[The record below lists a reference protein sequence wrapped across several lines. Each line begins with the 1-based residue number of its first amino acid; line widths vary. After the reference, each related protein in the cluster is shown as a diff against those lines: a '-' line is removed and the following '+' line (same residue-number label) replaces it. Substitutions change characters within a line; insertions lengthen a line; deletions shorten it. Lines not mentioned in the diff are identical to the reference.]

1 MSKKY
6 VYLFADGQAEGT
18 GKMKD
23 LLGGKGAGLAEMT
36 NAGLPVP
43 PGFTITTEACTA
55 YYSSGEKFPEGMWD
69 EALAALAKVE
79 QSTGKK
85 FGGGDNPLLVSVRSG
100 AKFSMPGMMDTVLNL
115 GLNDETRKALAQ
127 LTGNERFSFDAYRR
141 FIQLFGKIVL
151 GIDSE
156 KFDHKFDERKK
167 SIGVTEDTHVPA
179 ETLAEL
185 IEDYKAVVKKETG
198 KEFPTSP
205 LKQLELAIKAVFAS
219 WNGRRA
225 RDYRRVHKLADDL
238 GTAVNVQTM
247 VFGNMGEDSG
257 TGVAFTR
264 DVATG
269 EKVLYGEYLQ
279 NAQGEDV
286 VAGIRTPKKI
296 AQLHVEMPEMY
307 NQFVQ
312 VAERLEK
319 HYKDVQDMEFT
330 IEKGKLYMLQT
341 RNAKRTGSSAVRI
354 AVEMVEEGLIDKATA
369 VQRVEPAQ
377 LDQLL
382 HPMIDP
388 KAEIKVLTTG
398 LPASPGAASGT
409 AVFDPDE
416 AEAMA
421 KDGAKVILVR
431 TETSPEDFHGMVAAQ
446 AILTSR
452 GGMTCV
458 AGETHILTDR
468 GMMTAETAFTHLDQ
482 GDHLRILSF
491 DSGSMRP
498 VWRNIIAA
506 GRKPSEAITI
516 AVSQTG
522 HAGHNVL
529 RMTADH
535 KMLIIRNRKLT
546 KKRLDAVL
554 AEQDFLS
561 VVGQI
566 PEISENTTS
575 PDLAYVAGAIFSD
588 GNVRVKPTKGA
599 VTFIQKPTPEKAEF
613 IAAVEGSFEQAF
625 GTPFTYVRERETVG
639 MLRERAIQGRVE
651 DRISFRREPA
661 AQLAEIRD
669 NLSAWVLNL
678 DRTGL
683 LKFVAGYVDGDGTY
697 AKESSPVRLQ
707 ITVAANKPGH
717 LEGLA
722 LACLR
727 LGIVPQVTNN
737 RDSYLVQIAE
747 QVDEI
752 LAHTHRV
759 KAEIPLRRYESKCL
773 SVKALFDD
781 IVDEVNFMGRIR
793 EGIKRNLMFG
803 VEKLRRDVLPLCS
816 AETTQEVEALLN
828 SPLRSYRVAK
838 IGEAEPAMVYN
849 FEVDA
854 ADEMDKNFVVF
865 SSRLTPVLVS
875 NSHAAVVARG
885 MGKCCVA
892 GAGEVVVDYAKQ
904 QFTSNGAVVKKGD
917 WITLDGSTGRVI
929 LGQAPLIKPEI
940 SGHFKTL
947 MEWVNQF
954 RKLGVR
960 ANSDTPHDSEVAR
973 RFGAEGIGLCRTEHM
988 FFEGDRIDSV
998 RQMIL
1003 SSGDY
1008 KNLEAQLNSA
1018 KAELE
1023 KASKDKK
1030 ADAKKRVKE
1039 IEKKL
1044 KRPSELYQGALASLL
1059 ELQREDFVGIF
1070 RAMNGYPVTIRT
1082 LDPPLHEFVP
1092 HDDATLKELAKKI
1105 KMNFKEA
1112 KARVAQ
1118 LHEFNPMLGHRGCRL
1133 GIVYPEI
1140 TEMQARAIFEAAVK
1154 VKREGVVVKPEI
1166 MIPLVGNVNE
1176 LKLQTEVV
1184 RRVADEVFQREGE
1197 SVEYL
1202 VGTMIELP
1210 RAALTANRIAEVAEF
1225 FSFGT
1230 NDLTQTA
1237 MGLSR
1242 DDAGR
1247 FLPFYVEKKIFPDDP
1262 FQTLDQEG
1270 VGQLIEIGIK
1280 KGRSTSSDLKIGI
1293 CGEHGGD
1300 PESVI
1305 FCHKVGMN
1313 YVSCS
1318 PYRVPIALLAAA
1330 HAALADQ
1337 TGATAA
1343 ATTA

>member
-6 VYLFADGQAEGT
+6 IYLFADGQAEGT

-55 YYSSGEKFPEGMWD
+55 YYAAGEKFPEGMLD
-69 EALAALAKVE
+69 EALAALAKIE
-79 QSTGKK
+79 QTTGKK
-85 FGGGDNPLLVSVRSG
+85 FGGGENPLLVSVRSG

-115 GLNDETRKALAQ
+115 GLNDETREALSR
-127 LTGNERFSFDAYRR
+127 LTGNERFSYDAYRR
-141 FIQLFGKIVL
+141 FIQLFGKIVQ

-156 KFDHKFDERKK
+156 KFDHKFDEHKK
-167 SIGVTEDTHVPA
+167 KLGVTEDTQVGA

-185 IEDYKAVVKKETG
+185 IQDYKAIVKKETG
-198 KEFPTSP
+198 KEFPTDP
-205 LKQLELAIKAVFAS
+205 RKQLELAIKAVFAS

-225 RDYRRVHKLADDL
+225 RDYRRIHKISDDL

-269 EKVLYGEYLQ
+269 EKILYGEFLQ

-296 AQLHVEMPEMY
+296 SELKSVMPEVY
-307 NQFVQ
+307 EQFQ
-312 VAERLEK
+312 QAATRLEN
-319 HYKDVQDMEFT
+319 HYKDVQDLEFT
-330 IEKGKLYMLQT
+330 IERGKLYMLQT
-341 RNAKRTGSSAVRI
+341 RVAKRTGAAAVRV
-354 AVEMVEEGLIDKATA
+354 AVEMVNEGVIDRATA

-388 KAEIKVLTTG
+388 KAPVKVIATG
-398 LPASPGAASGT
+398 LPASPGAASGKV
-409 AVFDPDE
+409 VFDPDHAEEE
-416 AEAMA
+416 AKKGE
-421 KDGAKVILVR
+421 KVILVR
-431 TETSPEDFHGMVAAQ
+431 IETSPEDFHGMVAAQ
-446 AILTSR
+446 AILTAR
-452 GGMTCV
+452 GGMT
-458 AGETHILTDR
+458 
-468 GMMTAETAFTHLDQ
+468 
-482 GDHLRILSF
+482 
-491 DSGSMRP
+491 
-498 VWRNIIAA
+498 
-506 GRKPSEAITI
+506 
-516 AVSQTG
+516 
-522 HAGHNVL
+522 
-529 RMTADH
+529 
-535 KMLIIRNRKLT
+535 
-546 KKRLDAVL
+546 
-554 AEQDFLS
+554 
-561 VVGQI
+561 
-566 PEISENTTS
+566 
-575 PDLAYVAGAIFSD
+575 
-588 GNVRVKPTKGA
+588 
-599 VTFIQKPTPEKAEF
+599 
-613 IAAVEGSFEQAF
+613 
-625 GTPFTYVRERETVG
+625 
-639 MLRERAIQGRVE
+639 
-651 DRISFRREPA
+651 
-661 AQLAEIRD
+661 
-669 NLSAWVLNL
+669 
-678 DRTGL
+678 
-683 LKFVAGYVDGDGTY
+683 
-697 AKESSPVRLQ
+697 
-707 ITVAANKPGH
+707 
-717 LEGLA
+717 
-722 LACLR
+722 
-727 LGIVPQVTNN
+727 
-737 RDSYLVQIAE
+737 
-747 QVDEI
+747 
-752 LAHTHRV
+752 
-759 KAEIPLRRYESKCL
+759 
-773 SVKALFDD
+773 
-781 IVDEVNFMGRIR
+781 
-793 EGIKRNLMFG
+793 
-803 VEKLRRDVLPLCS
+803 
-816 AETTQEVEALLN
+816 
-828 SPLRSYRVAK
+828 
-838 IGEAEPAMVYN
+838 
-849 FEVDA
+849 
-854 ADEMDKNFVVF
+854 
-865 SSRLTPVLVS
+865 
-875 NSHAAVVARG
+875 SHAAVVARG

-892 GAGEVVVDYAKQ
+892 GCSDLNIDYAAKQ
-904 QFTSNGAVVKKGD
+904 FIANGVTVKEGE
-917 WITLDGSTGRVI
+917 WVTLDGSTGRVI
-929 LGQAPLIKPEI
+929 TGQVPLIAPEV
-940 SGHFKTL
+940 SGDFRTL
-947 MEWVNQF
+947 MEWVNEY

-960 ANSDTPHDSEVAR
+960 ANADTPRDAKVAR
-973 RFGAEGIGLCRTEHM
+973 EFGAEGIGLCRTEHM

-1008 KNLEAQLNSA
+1008 KALEAQLNSA
-1018 KAELE
+1018 NAELGR
-1023 KASKDKK
+1023 ASKEKK

-1039 IEKKL
+1039 IEKKF
-1044 KRPSELYQGALASLL
+1044 KRPSELYLGALASLL
-1059 ELQREDFVGIF
+1059 ELQREDFAGIF

-1092 HDDATLKELAKKI
+1092 HDDNTLKELAKKI

-1166 MIPLVGNVNE
+1166 MIPLVANVNE
-1176 LKLQTEVV
+1176 LKLQTDVV
-1184 RRVADEVFQREGE
+1184 RRVATEVFEREGE

-1210 RAALTANRIAEVAEF
+1210 RAALTANRIADVAEF

-1242 DDAGR
+1242 DDSGR

-1270 VGQLIEIGIK
+1270 VGQLLEIGVK
-1280 KGRSTSSDLKIGI
+1280 RGRSTRNDLKIGI

-1305 FCHKVGMN
+1305 FCHKVGLN

-1337 TGATAA
+1337 AGVTAVGTSA
-1343 ATTA
+1343 

>member
-1 MSKKY
+1 MSNKY

-55 YYSSGEKFPEGMWD
+55 YYATGEKFPEGMLV
-69 EALAALAKVE
+69 EAQAALAKVE
-79 QSTGKK
+79 QATGKK
-85 FGGGDNPLLVSVRSG
+85 FGGAENPLLVSVRSG

-115 GLNDETRKALAQ
+115 GLNDETREALAR
-127 LTGNERFSFDAYRR
+127 LTGNERFSYDAYRR

-156 KFDHKFDERKK
+156 KFDHKFDEHKK
-167 SIGVTEDTHVPA
+167 RLGVTEDTQVGA
-179 ETLAEL
+179 EALSL
-185 IEDYKAVVKKETG
+185 LVQDYKAIVKKETG
-198 KEFPTSP
+198 KDFPTDP
-205 LKQLELAIKAVFAS
+205 RKQLELAIRAVFAS

-225 RDYRRVHKLADDL
+225 RDYRRIHKISDDL
-238 GTAVNVQTM
+238 GTAVNVQAM

-269 EKVLYGEYLQ
+269 EKVLYGEFLQ

-296 AQLHVEMPEMY
+296 AELKGVMPEVY
-307 NQFVQ
+307 DQFHQ
-312 VAERLEK
+312 VATRLEN
-319 HYKDVQDMEFT
+319 HYKDVQDLEFT
-330 IEKGKLYMLQT
+330 IERGKLYMLQT
-341 RNAKRTGSSAVRI
+341 RTAKRTGAAAVRI
-354 AVEMVEEGLIDKATA
+354 AVEMVNEGIIDRATA

-388 KAEIKVLTTG
+388 KAPVNVIATG
-398 LPASPGAASGT
+398 LPASPGAASGKV
-409 AVFDPDE
+409 VFDPDHAEEE
-416 AEAMA
+416 AKKGE
-421 KDGAKVILVR
+421 KVILVR
-431 TETSPEDFHGMVAAQ
+431 IETSPEDFHGMVAAQ
-446 AILTSR
+446 AILTAR
-452 GGMTCV
+452 GGMT
-458 AGETHILTDR
+458 
-468 GMMTAETAFTHLDQ
+468 
-482 GDHLRILSF
+482 
-491 DSGSMRP
+491 
-498 VWRNIIAA
+498 
-506 GRKPSEAITI
+506 
-516 AVSQTG
+516 
-522 HAGHNVL
+522 
-529 RMTADH
+529 
-535 KMLIIRNRKLT
+535 
-546 KKRLDAVL
+546 
-554 AEQDFLS
+554 
-561 VVGQI
+561 
-566 PEISENTTS
+566 
-575 PDLAYVAGAIFSD
+575 
-588 GNVRVKPTKGA
+588 
-599 VTFIQKPTPEKAEF
+599 
-613 IAAVEGSFEQAF
+613 
-625 GTPFTYVRERETVG
+625 
-639 MLRERAIQGRVE
+639 
-651 DRISFRREPA
+651 
-661 AQLAEIRD
+661 
-669 NLSAWVLNL
+669 
-678 DRTGL
+678 
-683 LKFVAGYVDGDGTY
+683 
-697 AKESSPVRLQ
+697 
-707 ITVAANKPGH
+707 
-717 LEGLA
+717 
-722 LACLR
+722 
-727 LGIVPQVTNN
+727 
-737 RDSYLVQIAE
+737 
-747 QVDEI
+747 
-752 LAHTHRV
+752 
-759 KAEIPLRRYESKCL
+759 
-773 SVKALFDD
+773 
-781 IVDEVNFMGRIR
+781 
-793 EGIKRNLMFG
+793 
-803 VEKLRRDVLPLCS
+803 
-816 AETTQEVEALLN
+816 
-828 SPLRSYRVAK
+828 
-838 IGEAEPAMVYN
+838 
-849 FEVDA
+849 
-854 ADEMDKNFVVF
+854 
-865 SSRLTPVLVS
+865 
-875 NSHAAVVARG
+875 SHAAVVARG

-892 GAGEVVVDYAKQ
+892 GCSELNIDYASK
-904 QFTSNGAVVKKGD
+904 QFTANGVTVKEGG

-929 LGQAPLIKPEI
+929 LGQIPLTAPEV
-940 SGHFKTL
+940 SGNFKKL
-947 MEWVNQF
+947 MVWVNEY

-960 ANSDTPHDSEVAR
+960 ANADTPRDATVAR
-973 RFGAEGIGLCRTEHM
+973 EFGAEGIGLCRTEHM

-1008 KNLEAQLNSA
+1008 KALEAQLNTA
-1018 KAELE
+1018 KADLE

-1030 ADAKKRVKE
+1030 PEAKKRVKE
-1039 IEKKL
+1039 IEKRIKG
-1044 KRPSELYQGALASLL
+1044 PGALYHGALASLL
-1059 ELQREDFVGIF
+1059 ELQREDFAGIF
-1070 RAMNGYPVTIRT
+1070 RAMDGYPVTIRT

-1092 HDDATLKELAKKI
+1092 HDDKTLKELAKKI

-1166 MIPLVGNVNE
+1166 MIPLVANVNE
-1176 LKLQTEVV
+1176 LKLQADVV
-1184 RRVADEVFQREGE
+1184 RRVAGEVFAREGE

-1210 RAALTANRIAEVAEF
+1210 RAALTANRIAESAEF

-1270 VGQLIEIGIK
+1270 VGQLLEIGVQR
-1280 KGRSTSSDLKIGI
+1280 GRSTRPDLKVGI

-1305 FCHKVGMN
+1305 FCHKVGLN

-1337 TGATAA
+1337 ASATAVG
-1343 ATTA
+1343 TTA